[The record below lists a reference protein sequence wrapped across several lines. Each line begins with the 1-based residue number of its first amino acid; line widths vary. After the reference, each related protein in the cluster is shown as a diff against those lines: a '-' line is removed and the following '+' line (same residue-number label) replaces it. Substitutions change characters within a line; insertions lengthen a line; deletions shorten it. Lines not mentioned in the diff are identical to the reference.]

1 MLSNFYTTAMRHQT
15 LLIIT
20 FVLFSIHGI
29 SQTISSENKFRTV
42 QDSIYEILFTD
53 TKGAKKGIDE
63 LFTSADKMSDTTKA
77 LNYNLLGIYLNLTGQ
92 LDSSIVIF
100 KKGYE
105 LNGDHAYRKP
115 KFISNLGASYRN
127 AGQYNQALS
136 YFKELNSYCLQ
147 KGDTLGHAKA
157 MGEMAAVYNLTLQHE
172 KAVNNLTKA
181 IKIWKQYDGDLAHH
195 GVLLQRLANTYMKQ
209 SKFEYAI
216 DIYEQS
222 LEKFKASKRMDNY
235 YLTLINVADCHQYLE
250 EYAKGLPI
258 INKSIEGLRQYD
270 NSRLSA
276 VAYGVKA
283 DLLKHLKKHEASLS
297 AYEEAMAHAYKIS
310 SIRTV
315 QIAREFLGLLI
326 KTKDFSRGERLIKET
341 ELYFEDANIEYQYSY
356 LEVVAEFRSAQNKY
370 KEAVSLL
377 QQAHTLK
384 DSSFYHNKEQL
395 VNDIQALYRVREREK
410 ENKALNNSIVETKEQ
425 MSFLTVGFIILVII
439 IIFIIVIWV
448 TRANYQKRMISLK
461 KRQNE
466 DLQQKL
472 EIEKE
477 YAQLK
482 ERLIEQ
488 QKTELLGYSMEVA
501 NMNEKIDA
509 LIKTSDKDDENT
521 ELGQQLKSMI
531 TVNKSWESFINRFKE
546 VEPDFIPRL
555 SKAYPNLTQK
565 DLEFCSLVRINVSYK
580 DIANFLQI
588 SHESVFKKRYRIAQK
603 MDLQKG
609 TDFQQFIIQF

>member
-1 MLSNFYTTAMRHQT
+1 MRKLT
-15 LLIIT
+15 SLILICLAFT
-20 FVLFSIHGI
+20 ELCSA
-29 SQTISSENKFRTV
+29 QTIASEKAVRAK
-42 QDSIYEILFTD
+42 QDSIFEILFTD
-53 TKGAKKGIDE
+53 TKGAKKAIDE
-63 LFTSADKMSDTTKA
+63 LLTSSTRLSDTTKA
-77 LNYNLLGIYLNLTGQ
+77 LNYNLLGIYLNVTGQ

-115 KFISNLGASYRN
+115 KFISNLGTSYRN
-127 AGQYNQALS
+127 AGKYNQSLS
-136 YFKELNSYCLQ
+136 YFEELNNYYLQ
-147 KGDTLGHAKA
+147 RGDTLGHAKA
-157 MGEMAAVYNLTLQHE
+157 IGEMAAVYNLTLQHE
-172 KAVNNLTKA
+172 KAVRDLTKA
-181 IKIWKQYDGDLAHH
+181 IEIWKRYDGEVSEH

-209 SKFEYAI
+209 RKFEFAI

-222 LEKFKASKRMDNY
+222 LEKFKESKRMDNY
-235 YLTLINVADCHQYLE
+235 YLTLINVADCYQYLE
-250 EYAKGLPI
+250 EYEKGLTI
-258 INKSIEGLRQYD
+258 INEGLEGLKQYG
-270 NSRLSA
+270 NSGLLA
-276 VAYGVKA
+276 VGYGVKA
-283 DLLKHLKKHEASLS
+283 DLLKHLKKYKASLS
-297 AYEEAMAHAYKIS
+297 AYEEGIAHAYKIS
-310 SIRTV
+310 SNRTV
-315 QIAREFLGLLI
+315 QIAREFLELLI
-326 KTKDFSRGERLIKET
+326 ILENHSRAEQLVYET
-341 ELYFEDANIEYQYSY
+341 DLYFNDANIEYQYSY
-356 LEVVAEFRSAQNKY
+356 LEVVAEFKVAQNKY

-377 QQAHTLK
+377 QEAHTLK
-384 DSSFYHNKEQL
+384 DSSYYDNKEQL
-395 VNDIQALYRVREREK
+395 VDDIQALYRIQERET
-410 ENKALNNSIVETKEQ
+410 ENKELNDTIVEMKEE
-425 MSFLTVGFIILVII
+425 MSLLTVGFIILMIM

-461 KRQNE
+461 KYQNE
-466 DLQQKL
+466 DLQRKL

-509 LIKTSDKDDENT
+509 LIKTSDIDDDNS

-555 SKAYPNLTQK
+555 SRSYPNLTQK

-603 MDLQKG
+603 MDLEKG